1 MKTLQFDR
9 EKKANDVMVECADGW
24 LSVYRKCAYCI
35 HCSGVRLVNKR
46 IMENP
51 IKKRLQEVK
60 RGFAADDDLLN
71 AGIMFNTLIRDGDA
85 IECDDDRNEGYY
97 PLYRL

>member
-1 MKTLQFDR
+1 
-9 EKKANDVMVECADGW
+9 
-24 LSVYRKCAYCI
+24 
-35 HCSGVRLVNKR
+35 
-46 IMENP
+46 MENP